1 MQYIHFT
8 DQQKE
13 QAAGVD
19 LAAFLMSRGEKL
31 IRSGRDMRLERDHS
45 VTIRGSEWFD
55 HAQQKGGGAIS
66 FVRQFY
72 DLDYPDA
79 VNLLLGGGGVAYP
92 AARERMREPP
102 K

>member
-1 MQYIHFT
+1 MPYIHFT

-45 VTIRGSEWFD
+45 VTIRDNSWYD
-55 HAQQKGGGAIS
+55 HAEEKGGGPIS
-66 FVRQFY
+66 FVRRFY
-72 DLDYPDA
+72 DLNYPDA
-79 VNLLLGGGGVAYP
+79 VNLLLGGGGIAPP
-92 AARERMREPP
+92 AAKKQR
-102 K
+102 